1 MQTLQRMT
9 IVTLAL
15 MSASVNAADLMS
27 AWQSAQ
33 TRDPELAAARTMLE
47 QAEFR
52 KDQARA
58 LWAPQAVATAQA
70 GVGGQ
75 DSRIRGADA
84 MGQSDVSFNT
94 NTNVGVLARASV
106 GAQKAWINPEKQ
118 AQEQQLALSAQ
129 VAQAQWQQAE
139 QGLMLRT
146 AQKYFDV
153 LSAELTLD
161 VLLRQQKTI
170 QQAAQEIRKRQGVGD
185 ASVMDVQEA
194 TARESDIRA
203 QVLTQENLLEMKRVA
218 YRQMVGQAP
227 EKLATLSPIVTF
239 TQADLGEA
247 NQWVQRA
254 KEQAPALQLMRLQQG
269 IQAQEAKRVKA
280 GDAMSVDW
288 VAQAQLDRLMGQG
301 KFGSSSNQMV
311 NYMVG
316 MQLQA
321 PLSTGGMVHAREQD
335 ALKQVE
341 KLRFDEEVVQ
351 LQIEQTVRDAW
362 QHLATAPARLA
373 ALEQSLKASQS
384 RVTATRN
391 AHRLGA
397 RTTNEWLGAEHD
409 AMQAELALL
418 QLRIQ
423 TAMERLRLQAASGVL
438 SATGLQTVN
447 AWLKNPS

>member
-9 IVTLAL
+9 IITLAL

-58 LWAPQAVATAQA
+58 LWAPQAAATAQA
-70 GVGGQ
+70 GMGGQ
-75 DSRIRGADA
+75 DSRINGADA
-84 MGQSDVSFNT
+84 MGQSGVSFNT
-94 NTNVGVLARASV
+94 NTNVGVLAWAGVS
-106 GAQKAWINPEKQ
+106 AQKAWISPEKQ
-118 AQEQQLALSAQ
+118 AQEQQLNLSAQ
-129 VAQAQWQQAE
+129 VAQIQWQQAE
-139 QGLMLRT
+139 QSVMLRT

-161 VLLRQQKTI
+161 VLMRQQKTI
-170 QQAAQEIRKRQGVGD
+170 QQAAKEISKRQSVGD

-194 TARESDIRA
+194 NARVSDIRA
-203 QVLTQENLLEMKRVA
+203 QLLTQENTLEMKRVA
-218 YRQMVGQAP
+218 YRQLTGQTP
-227 EKLATLSPIVTF
+227 DKLATLSSSVLFTF
-239 TQADLGEA
+239 NDLGDA

-254 KEQAPALQLMRLQQG
+254 IEQAPALQMMRLQQA

-280 GDAMSVDW
+280 GDALTVNW
-288 VAQAQLDRLMGQG
+288 VAQAQLDRLMGHG
-301 KFGSSSNQMV
+301 KFGTSNNQMV

-316 MQLQA
+316 LQLQA
-321 PLSTGGMVHAREQD
+321 PLDAGGMVQARQQE

-341 KLRFDEEVVQ
+341 KLRFDEEVVR
-351 LQIEQTVRDAW
+351 LQIEQAVRDAW
-362 QHLATAPARLA
+362 QHLATASARLS
-373 ALEQSLKASQS
+373 ALEQSLKANQS
-384 RVTATRN
+384 RVLATRN
-391 AHRLGA
+391 AHRLGT

-409 AMQAELALL
+409 ATQAELSVL

-423 TAMERLRLQAASGVL
+423 TVMERLHLQATSGIL
-438 SATGLQTVN
+438 NAAGLQIVN

>member
-1 MQTLQRMT
+1 MQTIHRMT
-9 IVTLAL
+9 AITLAL
-15 MSASVNAADLMS
+15 LSASVSAADLLS

-33 TRDPELAAARTMLE
+33 TRDPELAAARTVLE

-58 LWAPQAVATAQA
+58 LWAPQTVATAQA
-70 GVGGQ
+70 GLGGQ
-75 DSRIRGADA
+75 DNYIRGADA
-84 MGQSDVSFNT
+84 MGQSGVSFNT
-94 NTNVGVLARASV
+94 NANVGVLARASV
-106 GAQKAWINPEKQ
+106 GAQKAWISPEKQ
-118 AQEQQLALSAQ
+118 AQEQQLNLSAQ

-161 VLLRQQKTI
+161 VLLRQQKSI
-170 QQAAQEIRKRQGVGD
+170 QQAAKEITKRQSVGD

-194 TARESDIRA
+194 NARVSGMRA
-203 QVLTQENLLEMKRVA
+203 QVLTQENTVEMKRVA
-218 YRQMVGQAP
+218 YRQTVGQAP
-227 EKLATLSPIVTF
+227 EKLATLSPTVLF
-239 TQADLGEA
+239 TSADLGDA

-254 KEQAPALQLMRLQQG
+254 KEQAPSLHMMRLQQA

-280 GDAMSVDW
+280 GDALTVNW
-288 VAQAQLDRLMGQG
+288 VAQAQLDRLMGHG
-301 KFGSSSNQMV
+301 KFGTSDNQMV

-316 MQLQA
+316 VQLQA
-321 PLSTGGMVHAREQD
+321 PLDTGGIVRAREQE

-362 QHLATAPARLA
+362 QHLATAPARLT

-391 AHRLGA
+391 AHRIGS

-409 AMQAELALL
+409 AAQAELALL

-423 TAMERLRLQAASGVL
+423 TVMERLRLQAASGTL
-438 SATGLQTVN
+438 NASALQSIN
-447 AWLKNPS
+447 AWLKNPA

>member
-1 MQTLQRMT
+1 MQTIQRMT
-9 IVTLAL
+9 AITLAL
-15 MSASVNAADLMS
+15 LSASVSAADLMS
-27 AWQSAQ
+27 AWHSAQ
-33 TRDPELAAARTMLE
+33 SRDPELAAARTVLE

-58 LWAPQAVATAQA
+58 LWAPQTVATAQA
-70 GVGGQ
+70 GLGGQ

-94 NTNVGVLARASV
+94 NTNVGVLGRASL
-106 GAQKAWINPEKQ
+106 GAQKAWISPEKQ
-118 AQEQQLALSAQ
+118 AQDQQLNLSAL
-129 VAQAQWQQAE
+129 VAQTQWQQAE

-161 VLLRQQKTI
+161 VLLRQQKNI
-170 QQAAQEIRKRQGVGD
+170 QQAAKEITKRQSVGD

-194 TARESDIRA
+194 NARVSGMRA
-203 QVLTQENLLEMKRVA
+203 QVLSQENTLEMKRVA
-218 YRQMVGQAP
+218 YRQLVGQAP
-227 EKLATLSPIVTF
+227 EKLATLSPTASF
-239 TQADLGEA
+239 TNADLGDA

-254 KEQAPALQLMRLQQG
+254 KEQAPSLQMMRLQQG
-269 IQAQEAKRVKA
+269 IQAQEAKRIKA
-280 GDAMSVDW
+280 GDALTVNW
-288 VAQAQLDRLMGQG
+288 VAQAQLDRLMGHG
-301 KFGSSSNQMV
+301 KFGTSDNQML

-316 MQLQA
+316 VQLQA
-321 PLSTGGMVHAREQD
+321 PLDTGGMVRAREQE

-351 LQIEQTVRDAW
+351 LQIEQSVRDAW
-362 QHLATAPARLA
+362 QNLATAPARLT

-391 AHRLGA
+391 AHRIGA

-409 AMQAELALL
+409 AAQAELALL

-423 TAMERLRLQAASGVL
+423 TVMERLRLQAASGAL
-438 SATGLQTVN
+438 NASALQTIN
-447 AWLKNPS
+447 AWLKNPA

>member
-1 MQTLQRMT
+1 MRTIQRIT
-9 IVTLAL
+9 AITLAL
-15 MSASVNAADLMS
+15 VSASLNAADLMS

-33 TRDPELAAARTMLE
+33 TRDPELAAARTVLE

-70 GVGGQ
+70 GFGGQ
-75 DSRIRGADA
+75 DNRITGADA
-84 MGQSDVSFNT
+84 MGQSGVSFNT

-106 GAQKAWINPEKQ
+106 GAQKAWISPEKQ
-118 AQEQQLALSAQ
+118 AQEQQLNLSAQ
-129 VAQAQWQQAE
+129 LAQFHWQHIE
-139 QGLMLRT
+139 QGLMLRI
-146 AQKYFDV
+146 AQKYIDV

-161 VLLRQQKTI
+161 VLLRQQKSI
-170 QQAAQEIRKRQGVGD
+170 QQAAQEITKRQSVGD

-194 TARESDIRA
+194 NARVSGMRA
-203 QVLTQENLLEMKRVA
+203 QVLAQENNLEMKRVA

-227 EKLATLSPIVTF
+227 EKLATLSPTVLF
-239 TQADLGEA
+239 TSADLGDA

-254 KEQAPALQLMRLQQG
+254 KEHAPSLQIIRLQQA
-269 IQAQEAKRVKA
+269 IQAQESKRVKA
-280 GDAMSVDW
+280 GDALTVSW
-288 VAQAQLDRLMGQG
+288 VAQAQLDRLMGHG
-301 KFGSSSNQMV
+301 KFGISDNQMV

-316 MQLQA
+316 VQLQA
-321 PLSTGGMVHAREQD
+321 PLDTGGMVRAREQE

-351 LQIEQTVRDAW
+351 MQIEQTVRDAW
-362 QHLATAPARLA
+362 QHLVTAPARLT
-373 ALEQSLKASQS
+373 ALEMSLKANQS

-391 AHRLGA
+391 AHRIGS

-409 AMQAELALL
+409 AAQAELALM
-418 QLRIQ
+418 QLRFQ
-423 TAMERLRLQAASGVL
+423 TVMERLRLQAASGTL
-438 SATGLQTVN
+438 NASALQSIN

>member
-1 MQTLQRMT
+1 MQTFQRMT
-9 IVTLAL
+9 AITLVL
-15 MSASVNAADLMS
+15 LSASVSAADLMS

-33 TRDPELAAARTMLE
+33 MRDPELAAARTVLE

-58 LWAPQAVATAQA
+58 LWAPQAIATAQA

-84 MGQSDVSFNT
+84 MGQSNVSFNT
-94 NTNVGVLARASV
+94 NANVGVLARASV
-106 GAQKAWINPEKQ
+106 GAQKAWISPEKQ

-129 VAQAQWQQAE
+129 VAQSQWQQVE

-153 LSAELTLD
+153 LSAEVTLD
-161 VLLRQQKTI
+161 VLLRQQKNI
-170 QQAAQEIRKRQGVGD
+170 QQAAQEIRKRQSVGD

-194 TARESDIRA
+194 NARVSDIRA
-203 QVLTQENLLEMKRVA
+203 QVLTQENWLEMKRVA
-218 YRQMVGQAP
+218 YRQTVGQSP
-227 EKLATLSPIVTF
+227 EKLASLSPNVTF
-239 TQADLGEA
+239 AQADLGDA

-254 KEQAPALQLMRLQQG
+254 KEQAPQLQMMRLQQA
-269 IQAQEAKRVKA
+269 IQTQEAKRVKA
-280 GDAMSVDW
+280 GNAMTVDW

-311 NYMVG
+311 HYMVG

-321 PLSTGGMVHAREQD
+321 PLSTGGMVQAREQE

-341 KLRFDEEVVQ
+341 KLRYDEEVVQ

-362 QHLATAPARLA
+362 QHLTTASARLS
-373 ALEQSLKASQS
+373 ALEQSLKANQS
-384 RVTATRN
+384 RVMATRN
-391 AHRLGA
+391 AHRLGT
-397 RTTNEWLGAEHD
+397 RTTNEWLGAEQD
-409 AMQAELALL
+409 ATQAELALL
-418 QLRIQ
+418 QLRIN
-423 TAMERLRLQAASGVL
+423 TVMERLRLQATSGEL
-438 SATGLQTVN
+438 NAAGLQKVN

>member
-1 MQTLQRMT
+1 MQTFQRMT
-9 IVTLAL
+9 IVMLAL
-15 MSASVNAADLMS
+15 MSANVSAADLMS

-33 TRDPELAAARTMLE
+33 TRDPELAAARTVLE

-58 LWAPQAVATAQA
+58 LWAPQAVAIAQA

-84 MGQSDVSFNT
+84 MGQSDVAFNT
-94 NTNVGVLARASV
+94 NTHVGVLTRASV
-106 GAQKAWINPEKQ
+106 GTQKTWISPEKQ

-129 VAQAQWQQAE
+129 VAQAQWQQTE

-161 VLLRQQKTI
+161 VLLRQQKNI

-194 TARESDIRA
+194 TARVSDIRA
-203 QVLTQENLLEMKRVA
+203 QILTQENLLEMKRVA
-218 YRQMVGQAP
+218 YRQMMGQAP
-227 EKLATLSPIVTF
+227 EKLATLSSTVMF
-239 TQADLGEA
+239 TQADVGEV

-254 KEQAPALQLMRLQQG
+254 KEQAPALQIMRLQQD

-280 GDAMSVDW
+280 GDAMTVDW

-316 MQLQA
+316 MQLQT
-321 PLSTGGMVHAREQD
+321 PLSTGGMVHAREQE

-351 LQIEQTVRDAW
+351 LQIEQAVRDAW
-362 QHLATAPARLA
+362 QHLATAPTRLA
-373 ALEQSLKASQS
+373 ALEQSLKANQS

-391 AHRLGA
+391 AHRIGA

-409 AMQAELALL
+409 ATQAELALL

-423 TAMERLRLQAASGVL
+423 TVMERLRLQATSGVL
-438 SATGLQTVN
+438 NTTGLQMVN